1 MSTAGASPGPTAD
14 DRRPVVLFDG
24 ACVLCHRSVAFLLDH
39 DRDGALRFAHLQG
52 DFARRTLSE
61 AERDA
66 GRDGSVVLFE
76 PAAGGRVSL
85 RSQAVLRALGALPAP
100 WRWLG
105 GLAGVRPL
113 LPVLDVAYRFV
124 VRRRTAWFGRYE
136 ECRLPDARARARFLD

>member
-1 MSTAGASPGPTAD
+1 MSTAGASRSEPKED

-39 DRDGALRFAHLQG
+39 DRDGALRFAQLQG
-52 DFARRTLSE
+52 EFARRALSE
-61 AERDA
+61 FERDA

-76 PAAGGRVSL
+76 PATGRVRL
-85 RSQAVLRALGALPAP
+85 RSEAVLRALAALPAP
-100 WRWLG
+100 WGWLG
-105 GLAGVRPL
+105 GLARVRPL

-136 ECRLPDARARARFLD
+136 ECRLPDPRARERFLD